1 MSINIGQDTSII
13 TVYKDEQGKY
23 KMYLKGTETK
33 ENGEVEDIF
42 MVKRVQFKKG
52 VEVKNRT
59 KIEVLKGWTSCY
71 RIKTEEVTEDGK
83 PKYKYFD
90 KYFINDFKILEE
102 GIDDPVKTKQQNQ
115 SKQDDYSFEDADDE
129 LPF

>member
-1 MSINIGQDTSII
+1 MSINIGKETSII
-13 TVYKDEQGKY
+13 TVYKDDKGKY
-23 KMYLKGTETK
+23 KIYLKGTETK
-33 ENGEVEDIF
+33 ENGDIEDIF
-42 MVKRVQFKKG
+42 MVKKVQFKKG

-90 KYFINDFKILEE
+90 KYFINDFKVLEDGVNE
-102 GIDDPVKTKQQNQ
+102 PTK
-115 SKQDDYSFEDADDE
+115 SKHETTKQDDYSFEIDDSN